1 VDDTRRALRNAKN
14 QLLPDF
20 NIAGEVS
27 VPTDN
32 DDDTGGLDPDVNELD
47 YDLSATLSL
56 PLDRESE
63 RLRLRSAVINLER
76 RVREYERE
84 RDEVIVSVRAALRN
98 IEQARFQL
106 QLAEQQVEINT
117 RRLEG
122 QRLKADEI
130 DPQDVVNAENDKLD
144 AENQRDQAIT
154 ELRNAVLNYLL
165 ESDQLRIGR
174 DGKVLPLP
182 GMNVSR

>member
-1 VDDTRRALRNAKN
+1 
-14 QLLPDF
+14 
-20 NIAGEVS
+20 
-27 VPTDN
+27 
-32 DDDTGGLDPDVNELD
+32 
-47 YDLSATLSL
+47 
-56 PLDRESE
+56 
-63 RLRLRSAVINLER
+63 VINLER
-76 RVREYERE
+76 RAREYERE
-84 RDEVIVSVRAALRN
+84 RDEVIVGVRAALRN